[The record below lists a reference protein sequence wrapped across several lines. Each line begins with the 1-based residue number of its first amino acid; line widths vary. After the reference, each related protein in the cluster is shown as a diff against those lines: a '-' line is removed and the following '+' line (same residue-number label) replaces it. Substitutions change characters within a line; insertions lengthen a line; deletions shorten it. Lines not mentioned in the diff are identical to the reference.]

1 MTARDLSRLLQPA
14 TFVTI
19 NIDNILF
26 QKSVVAGICLFL
38 IIIEFSVL
46 LVSLNNEYKHPPS
59 KSPSNI
65 TRSQG
70 ITFIAITYLNL
81 GFRYYTILHFSLL
94 EPELEN
100 LTENPLLLWL
110 NHLYQIL
117 GMVVCVVCNILVVV
131 GIKRDSPNYL
141 IPWLAVYIVGIKYHH
156 YILGS

>member
-19 NIDNILF
+19 NIDIILF

-59 KSPSNI
+59 KSPSNN

-131 GIKRDSPNYL
+131 GIKRNSPNYL

-156 YILGS
+156 

>member
-59 KSPSNI
+59 KSPSNN
-65 TRSQG
+65 TPSQG

-94 EPELEN
+94 EPELGN

-156 YILGS
+156 

>member
-1 MTARDLSRLLQPA
+1 MTARDLSRFLQPA

-19 NIDNILF
+19 NNDNILF

-59 KSPSNI
+59 KSPSNA

-70 ITFIAITYLNL
+70 IRFIAITYLNL

-156 YILGS
+156 

>member
-1 MTARDLSRLLQPA
+1 MTAIDLSRLQPS

-46 LVSLNNEYKHPPS
+46 LVSLNNEYKYPAS
-59 KSPSNI
+59 KSPSNN

-70 ITFIAITYLNL
+70 IRFIAITYLNL
-81 GFRYYTILHFSLL
+81 GFRYYSYTILHFSLL

-131 GIKRDSPNYL
+131 GIKKDSPNYL
-141 IPWLAVYIVGIKYHH
+141 IPWLAVYIVGIKYYH
-156 YILGS
+156 

>member
-59 KSPSNI
+59 KSPSNN

-81 GFRYYTILHFSLL
+81 GFRYYIILHFSLL

-141 IPWLAVYIVGIKYHH
+141 IPWLAVYIVGNKYNH
-156 YILGS
+156 